1 MPRRY
6 KAVFLGCL
14 LVAITNP
21 PMIYDD
27 AMLIDRFVKMEGS
40 NARGMRSHR
49 NLLPEIP
56 RCAFTRV
63 TRGDQSEVLGRAL
76 QSPGYSQRAQT
87 RRHRVCD
94 QIQDRARRVSGE
106 SRQAVEGNSD
116 SSPWPCGFADLK
128 KDVG

>member
-1 MPRRY
+1 MPHRY
-6 KAVFLGCL
+6 KAVFPGCL
-14 LVAITNP
+14 LVAITNL

-27 AMLIDRFVKMEGS
+27 AMLIDRVVKVEGS
-40 NARGMRSHR
+40 NARVMKSHR
-49 NLLPEIP
+49 NLLPGIP

-63 TRGDQSEVLGRAL
+63 TRGDQSEVLGPAL
-76 QSPGYSQRAQT
+76 QSPRYSQRAQT

-106 SRQAVEGNSD
+106 SQQAVEGNFD
-116 SSPWPCGFADLK
+116 FSPWPCGFADLK